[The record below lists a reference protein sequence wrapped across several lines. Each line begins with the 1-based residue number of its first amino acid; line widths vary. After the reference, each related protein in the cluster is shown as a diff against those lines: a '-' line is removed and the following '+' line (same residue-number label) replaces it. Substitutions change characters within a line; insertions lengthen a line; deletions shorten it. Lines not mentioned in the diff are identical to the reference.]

1 MLAWVGGVALL
12 LLSARD
18 DVLEARDDLRDIR
31 DDADEDTLLDPST
44 VAHLAA
50 IEATLRDAG
59 RKIDNP
65 LVQPLRV
72 LPVVGRQVR
81 SVDALAAGA
90 ADVTAISAETLAG
103 AQALVESADGA
114 AGNRVQT
121 IEGLAGLARD
131 AGRSL
136 AAVDP
141 GPDQALIGPLR
152 EARQEFVEDVDEL
165 RTLLG
170 DVEVGAHGLARLFE
184 GPHCFLLFAANN
196 AEMRAG
202 SGMFLQA
209 GEICFEDGRISL
221 GDLVSTGDLI
231 LDRSAVE
238 IPDADLADRWGLLL
252 PNAEFRNLALSPR
265 FDANA
270 ELAVEMWRSA
280 TGGEVE
286 GVLAVDPVALAAIL
300 ESTGPVEVDGR
311 RYRAGNV
318 VEELLVEQYEDF
330 LDDDYDADERRET
343 LGRVA
348 EAALDALDGGDW
360 TPDDLLDELPEAA
373 AGRHLLAWARDDA
386 MQQAFEALGIAGTL
400 QADSIAV
407 NVLNRGGGAGG
418 GKLDPEL
425 EVDVEWSVEDGADGM
440 QEATLEIELHN
451 TVEEGTPTYTERVGD
466 PDVRYGVYEGI
477 LAVNVPG
484 VAQGTRIEGEEGLYV
499 VGADGPTRVVAARF
513 ELAAEQRRTF
523 TVRFELPPRTSRVT
537 VEPSARQPPIRWR
550 TPTGSF
556 DDVSEKGIF
565 WYR

>member
-1 MLAWVGGVALL
+1 MLAWVAGVALL

-18 DVLEARDDLRDIR
+18 DVLEARDDLRDVR

-59 RKIDNP
+59 RKLDNP
-65 LVQPLRV
+65 LVQPLRL

-136 AAVDP
+136 AAVDA
-141 GPDQALIGPLR
+141 GPDEALIGPLR
-152 EARQEFVEDVDEL
+152 DARRQFVADVDEL
-165 RTLLG
+165 RDLLG
-170 DVEVGAHGLARLFE
+170 DVQVGSEGLARLFE

-209 GEICFEDGRISL
+209 GEICFDGGRISL
-221 GDLVSTGDLI
+221 GDLVSTGDLR
-231 LDRSAVE
+231 LHRDAVE
-238 IPDADLADRWGLLL
+238 IPDPDLEDRWGVLL
-252 PNAEFRNLALSPR
+252 PDAEFRNLALSPR

-270 ELAVEMWRSA
+270 ELAVEMWREA

-286 GVLAVDPVALAAIL
+286 GVLAVDPVALSAIL
-300 ESTGPVEVDGR
+300 ESTGAVEVDGR
-311 RYRAGNV
+311 RYSAGNV

-330 LDDDYDADERRET
+330 LDEDYDAEERRER

-360 TPDDLLDELPEAA
+360 TPDELLDELPDAA
-373 AGRHLLAWARDDA
+373 AGRHLLGWARDDA
-386 MQQAFEALGIAGTL
+386 MQQAFEVLGIAGTL
-400 QADSIAV
+400 EADTVAV

-425 EVDVEWSVEDGADGM
+425 EVAVEWSVREGDGGV
-440 QEATLEIELHN
+440 QEAMLEIDVHN
-451 TVEEGTPTYTERVGD
+451 TVEEGTPTYTERIDD
-466 PDVRYGVYEGI
+466 PEVRYGVYEGI

-484 VAQGTRIEGEEGLYV
+484 VAQDTRIDGEEGLYV

-523 TVRFELPPRTSRVT
+523 TVRFELPPGTRRVT
-537 VEPSARQPPIRWR
+537 VEPSARVPPVAWR
-550 TPTGSF
+550 AEGRSF
-556 DDVSEKGIF
+556 DDVLEKGIS
-565 WYR
+565 W